1 VHPTNSPSP
10 VDKARSKTRQSTTS
24 PPRSGEAANGT
35 VAGQTWSDADLASF
49 LISALGDA
57 ARDGERPKRP
67 RYALLTKWLDLHCDL
82 EATLTFGRIEKIV
95 GGPLPA
101 SARARRSWWG
111 NDQTHSHAKS
121 WLSSGFLTNSVSLKT
136 KTVTFRWNKRLAKTV
151 NDNAVIDL
159 MHSLGAPSTKQ
170 IPIAD
175 VVKKTSTLERDRL
188 AFETMCEGLRRAG
201 SAQIVFYPYTHEAQ
215 QGRRAQPGHG
225 TIVAYEPGRRA
236 ISPMSMTFSDG
247 KVIVERLFRRRSLGS
262 ISKWPQ
268 PRRIA
273 GLQFVGLWQ
282 TKQRFLVAWPSA
294 ESMHSD
300 DVQLVGAFTLSPSAT
315 PQECLRVCRWVLREA
330 DTFEDGLRKVLYRAT
345 PMYPMRALRLAETH
359 LGRFVRPP
367 ENLARSLHRLWPM
380 DPVMFIGADE
390 SGYEP
395 MRAAFG
401 PPPEGS

>member
-1 VHPTNSPSP
+1 MS
-10 VDKARSKTRQSTTS
+10 QFI
-24 PPRSGEAANGT
+24 PRAAAFNGPEHRH
-35 VAGQTWSDADLASF
+35 AGAP
-49 LISALGDA
+49 GDG
-57 ARDGERPKRP
+57 RNEGHQLKHP
-67 RYALLTKWLDLHCDL
+67 RYALLTKWLDLHDDL
-82 EATLTFGRIEKIV
+82 EATLTFDRIEKIV

-121 WLSSGFLTNSVSLKT
+121 WLSIGFATTSVSLKAE
-136 KTVTFRWNKRLAKTV
+136 TVTFRWNRRLAEV
-151 NDNAVIDL
+151 SNDNGLIDL
-159 MHSLGAPSTKQ
+159 LHSFGLRSAKR

-175 VVKKTSTLERDRL
+175 AIKKVPTLERDRL

-201 SAQIVFYPYTHEAQ
+201 SAQIVFYAYTHEAQ
-215 QGRRAQPGHG
+215 QGRRAQPGYG

-268 PRRIA
+268 PRAYA
-273 GLQFVGLWQ
+273 GLQFAGLWQ
-282 TKQRFLVAWPSA
+282 TKQRFLVVWPSA
-294 ESMHSD
+294 ESMHGD
-300 DVQLVGAFTLSPSAT
+300 DVHLIGAFALSRSAT
-315 PQECLRVCRWVLREA
+315 PHECLRVCRWVLREA